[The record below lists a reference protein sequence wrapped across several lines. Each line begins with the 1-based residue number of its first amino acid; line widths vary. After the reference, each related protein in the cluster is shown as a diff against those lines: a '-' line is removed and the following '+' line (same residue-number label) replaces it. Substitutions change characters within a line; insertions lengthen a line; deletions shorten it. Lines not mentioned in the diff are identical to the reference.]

1 MSKFLVLLALIGSLA
16 VLVMPNLA
24 GASGI
29 YICTGTVGSPFTT
42 ATTTVDSNLHVPA
55 GASCSLY
62 GVTVTGNVIVEGELT
77 AVGNTFD
84 KNLVVQGGSVVI
96 GCFGG
101 LYCSIHGGNF
111 ILGNAVMTNAKS
123 ISLTRTTYSGNLTVV
138 GAGSFNLELSRAD
151 GNVLIA
157 NSADVFVFSGTY
169 GGDVRVINNTDVRI
183 GDIDVSGALDCQ
195 GNTPPPDL
203 IGVIHAGTF
212 RGQCAPSE

>member
-1 MSKFLVLLALIGSLA
+1 
-16 VLVMPNLA
+16 
-24 GASGI
+24 
-29 YICTGTVGSPFTT
+29 
-42 ATTTVDSNLHVPA
+42 
-55 GASCSLY
+55 
-62 GVTVTGNVIVEGELT
+62 
-77 AVGNTFD
+77 
-84 KNLVVQGGSVVI
+84 
-96 GCFGG
+96 
-101 LYCSIHGGNF
+101 
-111 ILGNAVMTNAKS
+111 MTNAKS

-157 NSADVFVFSGTY
+157 NSAGVFVFSGTY

-195 GNTPPPDL
+195 GNTPSPDL